1 MNLKGCANELGS
13 LGAYLHSKRE
23 GLAIGLAT
31 GAATC
36 YYVGMLSMIV
46 NHIPPLKYHFP
57 YVALGAALAAVPAY
71 LLVRRFG
78 KSQNPINL

>member
-1 MNLKGCANELGS
+1 MDLKRCVDELGS
-13 LGAYLHSKRE
+13 LGAYLYSKRE

-31 GAATC
+31 GAVTC
-36 YYVGMLSMIV
+36 YAGMIIMIG
-46 NHIPPLKYHFP
+46 NHIAPLKYYFP